1 MGQEYRPMLRVS
13 IFIVFAC
20 VSIFSLALMP
30 ISPVLAGTPVSVNKL
45 TVAMDG
51 WGSDMIDP
59 WEYPQGSF
67 IQSYLNLRLVTRDEN
82 MQIQPLWAVEWSQN
96 EQGIDITLHPKA
108 VCQNGEQAD
117 AELLKANL
125 RGTMGL
131 IEGFRGGLYAG
142 RFKGSLDSFEVR
154 GERHLFL
161 KTKTPDPGVF
171 PLLGGHNY
179 NQIWYGPAQYLLKV
193 GHEGFVKKPVGCGPY
208 KIREYMPGDR
218 VVFERWEEFWSDYPY
233 WPKPQHKTMEWLK
246 VPDGAARYALLKSRQ
261 VEMAINIPY
270 PIAKDLPRS
279 EETKRGVNP
288 GKGGIWT
295 QTLKANGKMQIAFD
309 LEMALKE
316 GKADPAQ
323 WGNDPTLNPKV
334 REALALAIDTQ
345 AILNS
350 GYGFLLP
357 NESIYSLGSFGWRKE
372 RAEQRAVY
380 DPERARKL
388 LAEAGYPNGF
398 ETTAHFAEFAGRP
411 NQREAMDIIASNWK
425 AIGVAVKVVEHDPF
439 KYYADQDA
447 GKRAYL
453 PINEW
458 TWGRQENGI
467 FLAQIGYS
475 SSGFRSLY
483 NERTDALVQEL
494 SKTLDERKQLELL
507 GAIEEEVFRNRWIV
521 PLYDA
526 SAVYG
531 YSDRVAQH
539 LMPEFGAH
547 FLDLN
552 RILLKD

>member
-1 MGQEYRPMLRVS
+1 MSHLRLGKFTASGGLLWILV
-13 IFIVFAC
+13 
-20 VSIFSLALMP
+20 LALAMTP
-30 ISPVLAGTPVSVNKL
+30 PPAVAGEPLPSVNKL

-59 WEYPQGSF
+59 WENPQPSF
-67 IQSYLNLRLVTRDEN
+67 IQSYLNLRLITRDEN
-82 MQIQPLWAVEWSQN
+82 MQVQPLWAVEWSQT
-96 EQGIDITLHPKA
+96 EQGIDIKLHPKA
-108 VCQNGEQAD
+108 VCQNGEKAT
-117 AELLKANL
+117 AELLKTNL
-125 RGTMGL
+125 EGIMGR
-131 IEGFRGGLYAG
+131 IEGFKGALFAAKLRGAIGG
-142 RFKGSLDSFEVR
+142 FEVR
-154 GERHLFL
+154 GDHHLFI
-161 KTKTPDPGVF
+161 KTETPDPGVF
-171 PLLGGHNY
+171 PIMGGANY
-179 NQIWYGPAQYLLKV
+179 HLQWYGPAQYLLKA
-193 GHEGFVKKPVGCGPY
+193 GHEGFVKHPVGCGPY
-208 KIREYMPGDR
+208 KIKEYKPGDR
-218 VVFERWEEFWSDYPY
+218 VVFERWEEFWGDYPY
-233 WPKPQHKTMEWLK
+233 WSKPQHKVMEWLK
-246 VPDGAARYALLKSRQ
+246 VPDGAARFALLTSRQ
-261 VEMAINIPY
+261 VDMATTLPY

-279 EETKRGVNP
+279 EDTKRGVNP
-288 GKGGIWT
+288 KKGPLWT

-316 GKADPAQ
+316 GKADPKV

-334 REALALAIDTQ
+334 REALALAIDKQ

-357 NESIYSLGSFGWRKE
+357 NESIYNLDSFGWRKA
-372 RAEQRAVY
+372 RADQRAAY
-380 DPERARKL
+380 DPKRAKEL

-425 AIGVAVKVVEHDPF
+425 AIGVTVKVVEHDPF

-467 FLAQIGYS
+467 FIAQIAYS
-475 SSGFRSLY
+475 SRGFRSLY
-483 NERTDALVQEL
+483 NERSDALVEEL
-494 SKTLDERKQLELL
+494 SKTLDEQRQLQLL
-507 GAIEEEVFRNRWIV
+507 AEIEEEVFRNRWTI

-531 YSDRVAQH
+531 YTDRVLQH
-539 LMPEFGAH
+539 PMPAFGAH

-552 RILLKD
+552 RILLRD